1 MWLSIIWPFFI
12 SGPIDKSSVAEVL
25 KFCFANFFQLL
36 AEILRKWS
44 QESVGLGGEEKVM
57 KKSSANQAQR
67 PFHYIR
73 YFTLVENQSPKSY
86 FTNLKTFSKIG
97 FWIFLAE
104 KLIWIFK
111 PNISKNKNETLEV
124 DFETLCGWVSIWTIY
139 PGSKLSVAGSPSIE
153 GNSRFLMDN
162 PNIKTWMSLL
172 VEYSKVLAPTLLLTT
187 QAQVLSFDSDFN
199 SIRTIVGNPCQRR
212 PSSQCSSRWGKVF

>member
-1 MWLSIIWPFFI
+1 MVKKKWWKNLLPIKPKDHFTTSDISHWLKINPQS
-12 SGPIDKSSVAEVL
+12 L
-25 KFCFANFFQLL
+25 
-36 AEILRKWS
+36 
-44 QESVGLGGEEKVM
+44 
-57 KKSSANQAQR
+57 
-67 PFHYIR
+67 
-73 YFTLVENQSPKSY
+73 TLQSYENP
-86 FTNLKTFSKIG
+86 KTFSKIG

>member
-1 MWLSIIWPFFI
+1 MKPRVRRPWWWR
-12 SGPIDKSSVAEVL
+12 KSDE
-25 KFCFANFFQLL
+25 KIFCQ
-36 AEILRKWS
+36 S
-44 QESVGLGGEEKVM
+44 
-57 KKSSANQAQR
+57 
-67 PFHYIR
+67 
-73 YFTLVENQSPKSY
+73 SPKTISLHPI
-86 FTNLKTFSKIG
+86 FHIGWKSILKVSLCKVTKIQKHFQKLDFEFFLPKSWFEFSSQ
-97 FWIFLAE
+97 
-104 KLIWIFK
+104 
-111 PNISKNKNETLEV
+111 ISAKNKNETLGM

>member
-1 MWLSIIWPFFI
+1 MKPRVRRPWWWR
-12 SGPIDKSSVAEVL
+12 KSDE
-25 KFCFANFFQLL
+25 KIFCQ
-36 AEILRKWS
+36 S
-44 QESVGLGGEEKVM
+44 
-57 KKSSANQAQR
+57 
-67 PFHYIR
+67 
-73 YFTLVENQSPKSY
+73 SPKTISLHPI
-86 FTNLKTFSKIG
+86 FHIGWKSIPIVLLHNVTKIQKTFSNIW
-97 FWIFLAE
+97 FWIYLAE
-104 KLIWIFK
+104 KFIWIFK